1 MEVFV
6 VSLLNGLVYGMLL
19 FMLASGLTLILS
31 MMGVLNFAHAS
42 AYMLGAYFA
51 YTISLYIGFWPALII
66 APLLCGLIGAAIEMW
81 GLRRVH
87 HNGHI
92 AELLF
97 TFGLALIIEKG
108 VQMTWGLLP
117 VPYRV
122 PELLDFPLFTHLR
135 HEFPAYRAFMLLI
148 SALMFGAIW
157 LGLTRTRIGLI
168 IQAAL
173 THPDMVSALGHNVP
187 RIFTLVFAAGTALAG
202 LAGVIGGNYQVTEP
216 AMAFTMGPIV
226 FVVVVFGGL
235 GSLAGCFI
243 ASILMGLVQTFAVVF
258 DVSLADLL
266 AKFGFVGDREHAVRR
281 NPDRTLPRVG
291 ALLPFLMMVLIL
303 RVPAARA
310 DGDARNMSDAARAA
324 TGVWLPGASSS
335 VLALAVPVLRLDAG
349 PPRRLRADMLSEIGM
364 MAIFALSYNMLMGQA
379 GLLSFGHAV
388 LFGLGAYCAA
398 HVVNAG
404 EGRHDLA
411 ADRTDAARRRARRH
425 VLRQSSSAGW
435 PPSSARPPL
444 P

>member
-87 HNGHI
+87 RNGHI

-97 TFGLALIIEKG
+97 TFGLALIIEKV

-122 PELLDFPLFTHLR
+122 PELLDFPLFKIYGTQ
-135 HEFPAYRAFMLLI
+135 FPAYRAFMLLI

-157 LGLTRTRIGLI
+157 LGLTRTRIGLV

-173 THPDMVSALGHNVP
+173 THPDMASALGHNVP

-235 GSLAGCFI
+235 GSLTGCFI
-243 ASILMGLVQTFAVVF
+243 ASILMGLIQTFAVVF

-266 AKFGFVGDREHAVRR
+266 AKFGFTVTSSTPFARSPQRDPAAGRRAAAV
-281 NPDRTLPRVG
+281 PDAG
-291 ALLPFLMMVLIL
+291 ADPG
-303 RVPAARA
+303 VPAARA
-310 DGDARNMSDAARAA
+310 DGDARYMNMLRRHWP
-324 TGVWLPGASSS
+324 WLL
-335 VLALAVPVLRLDAG
+335 VLVVLLAFPFLFYDWSKGRHSGFVLTL
-349 PPRRLRADMLSEIGM
+349 MSEIGV

-398 HVVNAG
+398 HVVNF
-404 EGRHDLA
+404 
-411 ADRTDAARRRARRH
+411 
-425 VLRQSSSAGW
+425 S
-435 PPSSARPPL
+435 
-444 P
+444 